1 MLPNDVIAGD
11 DDGVVVIPPKVIP
24 QVIEYCHSRETRE
37 IFERKR
43 LKETGDI
50 LKYYP
55 LNEEGEIEYLQ
66 WLKETGTKDP
76 RFQKAMELRG
86 HPKL

>member
-1 MLPNDVIAGD
+1 MLPNDVIVGD
-11 DDGVVVIPPKVIP
+11 DDGVVVIPPKVIS

-37 IFERKR
+37 IFERQR

-50 LKYYP
+50 HKYYP
-55 LNEEGEIEYLQ
+55 LNEEGEVEYLE

-76 RFQKAMELRG
+76 RFEAAMASRG
-86 HPKL
+86 PKL